1 MNGDNLI
8 PLSERTKEEQREIAR
23 MGGKASGRVRRERKA
38 MRETLE
44 IILSQRIPKDAT
56 KLRNELKQYGIK
68 DADYSSVLMA
78 TLVQKALKGDL
89 KAFEYIYN
97 IMGEDETKQARIGLI
112 EAQTQKITQS
122 DAEIEDIS
130 DIEARI
136 YGETDDTL

>member
-1 MNGDNLI
+1 
-8 PLSERTKEEQREIAR
+8 